1 MGQKPTYKYNV
12 ISHKTVLRQKNAKKR
27 PDRKEDLA
35 TPSRKRSLGQLG
47 NLSRS
52 VARASQEPRAGHW
65 ALAGQD
71 AQRSQQPGKPQ
82 RELPAHPLAAT
93 MGSGPK
99 SRGAIHGAMRSGGG
113 GRCGRW
119 WMVVVAVLWRSC
131 SCGLVVVVA
140 LMVKVVVATM
150 I

>member
-1 MGQKPTYKYNV
+1 MVSCGSCATLDLMGQKPTYKYNV
-12 ISHKTVLRQKNAKKR
+12 ISHNTVLRQKNAKKR

-71 AQRSQQPGKPQ
+71 AHQ
-82 RELPAHPLAAT
+82 
-93 MGSGPK
+93 GSLSGSFRRILLLRPWVLVPK
-99 SRGAIHGAMRSGGG
+99 
-113 GRCGRW
+113 
-119 WMVVVAVLWRSC
+119 VVVPYMVPCA
-131 SCGLVVVVA
+131 LVVVGG
-140 LMVKVVVATM
+140 VVGDERWLWELRWFCGGRVRVDLWWLWP
-150 I
+150 

>member
-1 MGQKPTYKYNV
+1 MNWGWIPLGERPTLAD
-12 ISHKTVLRQKNAKKR
+12 SHGVS
-27 PDRKEDLA
+27 
-35 TPSRKRSLGQLG
+35 PSAPE
-47 NLSRS
+47 S
-52 VARASQEPRAGHW
+52 VRRASQEPRAGHW

-113 GRCGRW
+113 GRGGR
-119 WMVVVAVLWRSC
+119 
-131 SCGLVVVVA
+131 
-140 LMVKVVVATM
+140 
-150 I
+150 

>member
-52 VARASQEPRAGHW
+52 VAQQTGAGLIHSSALSQNWHRAKTNWESQRLRAL
-65 ALAGQD
+65 LARPKASKLQMVSDSMAIQVIRKNGIQLKWQID
-71 AQRSQQPGKPQ
+71 AMFP
-82 RELPAHPLAAT
+82 
-93 MGSGPK
+93 
-99 SRGAIHGAMRSGGG
+99 
-113 GRCGRW
+113 
-119 WMVVVAVLWRSC
+119 
-131 SCGLVVVVA
+131 
-140 LMVKVVVATM
+140 
-150 I
+150 

>member
-1 MGQKPTYKYNV
+1 MVSCGSCATLDLRGQKPKRSKSQNR
-12 ISHKTVLRQKNAKKR
+12 SSPKERQKR

-119 WMVVVAVLWRSC
+119 
-131 SCGLVVVVA
+131 
-140 LMVKVVVATM
+140 
-150 I
+150 

>member
-1 MGQKPTYKYNV
+1 MR
-12 ISHKTVLRQKNAKKR
+12 IFLRPLFFVFDSQAR
-27 PDRKEDLA
+27 FRK
-35 TPSRKRSLGQLG
+35 
-47 NLSRS
+47 
-52 VARASQEPRAGHW
+52 ASQEPRAGHW

-113 GRCGRW
+113 GGGGR
-119 WMVVVAVLWRSC
+119 
-131 SCGLVVVVA
+131 
-140 LMVKVVVATM
+140 
-150 I
+150 